1 VRGAFRTHAILLP
14 PAACVAAA
22 AGADIKEMQPLT
34 YAGNLRTNF
43 IKHWTRV
50 TESRKPVIAAV
61 SGYAVLSAPEATSE
75 LDSV

>member
-1 VRGAFRTHAILLP
+1 M
-14 PAACVAAA
+14 AAA

-61 SGYAVLSAPEATSE
+61 SGYAVRRAPEATSK